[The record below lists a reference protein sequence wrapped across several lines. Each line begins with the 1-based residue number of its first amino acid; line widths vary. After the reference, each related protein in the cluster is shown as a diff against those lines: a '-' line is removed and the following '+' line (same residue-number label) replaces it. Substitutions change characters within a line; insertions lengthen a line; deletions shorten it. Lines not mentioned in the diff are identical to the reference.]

1 MNYTVYGVG
10 LNGTENDS
18 RTSINIKNNTDKSK
32 TEGVGFE
39 GVIIS
44 GMSVDGKAMDE
55 NTYKSL
61 LKETDDVK
69 EQIMAS
75 ASDAK
80 ANLKALFNRLS
91 GADAVR
97 IDEDGFNLNEA
108 TPEDMVNIVD
118 RIKIE
123 LAAHS
128 DAYIPDLSGIDV
140 SQIRQVVGSEG
151 MAQAVAAKMQEA
163 GLPLTETNKKDM
175 AGALENFDKSSV
187 SESAKNY
194 LVENNLEPTI
204 NNIKLA
210 ESVSDKPNTGGEK
223 LTAEQWQQLRPQ
235 AEKVIESAGLDN
247 NEKNIDNAKVFIEN
261 GIPVTAKNLIYKN
274 QLDEL
279 KLDFMDTVKKIAD
292 GMAQGQ
298 QAQDISLIRD
308 YDAAAQVAGAIDTV
322 MNATYEQVLSATE
335 KYGSDVSIRSLE
347 EACEQ
352 LKQSAGENQVNR
364 EAGLTAENKTAQTE
378 EQGGRTVSDLSG
390 TARSNYRLLL
400 EVQILMTAQ
409 SGMYLYRS
417 GISIHTVSI
426 GTLHEHLLAYD
437 EEQAMERIAK
447 QLAQDIDSD
456 EAAKNSGA
464 AAIQY
469 EQKNNV
475 YIEMYQ
481 LSLATRRAIA
491 DIAYAPDVAIG
502 AVYKENIQ
510 TRAAMSLA
518 NFADTG
524 RNLRERF
531 RQANQT
537 YEAVGTAVRR
547 DMGDSLKKAVESSAE
562 SILSSLGLDDS
573 RANRDAVR
581 ILSYNNIDVTKENIN
596 QIKSIHAT
604 LNSLIDQMKPET
616 VLDMIRENINPLTES
631 IETVNEYLKQKNEL
645 SGNLDKYSTFLYK
658 LDRTGGISEEERRAF
673 IGIYK
678 MINMY
683 RKDAGNAIGAL
694 VKQGAEI
701 TMENLCR
708 AYDSRKLYNM
718 DTMVSD
724 DTDIVS
730 AQATRYYLN
739 LFEATGP
746 SVTPLTLR
754 EVNSERTINSRT
766 VENFCESVQDA
777 YDAAAEAEYM
787 DAYMELVRAV
797 ADADNDVLRELE
809 QAQQPVN
816 ISNIEA
822 MQALMHGG
830 AYGLI
835 LGSDS
840 RKVQKIIDSVESEQE
855 LDRAF
860 AELDGEKAFAAD
872 GETETG
878 RVEETAETVDTYESV
893 HEVLLKNKIINLLQ
907 NLSSRRDYRIPF
919 MSGDGI
925 GVMRLMLVSDEE
937 DKGKISIHYEDD
949 SFGEVSVEIKVRG
962 NIADIY
968 GMSRDESEAFEKK
981 LNYAAENLKE
991 KFGFDEVRIYNVQ
1004 AEHPADIYYENAKD
1018 DAATSMLYKIA
1029 KNFIM
1034 DCLK

>member
-163 GLPLTETNKKDM
+163 GLPLTEANKKDM
-175 AGALENFDKSSV
+175 AGALENFDRGAV
-187 SESAKNY
+187 SEGAKNY

-210 ESVSDKPNTGGEK
+210 EGISDKPNTGVEK
-223 LTAEQWQQLRPQ
+223 LTSEEWQQLRPQ

-247 NEKNIDNAKVFIEN
+247 NEKNIDNAKVFIEK

-308 YDAAAQVAGAIDTV
+308 YDAASQVADAIDTV
-322 MNATYEQVLSATE
+322 MNVTYEQVLSATE

-352 LKQSAGENQVNR
+352 LKQSAGKNQVNR
-364 EAGLTAENKTAQTE
+364 EADLTSENKTAQTE

-456 EAAKNSGA
+456 EAAKNSGT

-537 YEAVGTAVRR
+537 YEAVGTEVRR

-573 RANRDAVR
+573 RANKDAVR

-631 IETVNEYLKQKNEL
+631 IETVNEYLKEKNEL
-645 SGNLDKYSTFLYK
+645 SGSLDKYSTFLYK

-718 DTMVSD
+718 DTAVSD

-739 LFEATGP
+739 LFEAAGP

-754 EVNSERTINSRT
+754 EVNSGRTIYSRT

-809 QAQQPVN
+809 KTQQPVN

-835 LGSDS
+835 LDGDA
-840 RKVQKIIDSVESEQE
+840 RRVQKIIDSVESEQE

-860 AELDGEKAFAAD
+860 AELDGEKAFEAD
-872 GETETG
+872 EETETG
-878 RVEETAETVDTYESV
+878 RVEETEETVDTYESV
-893 HEVLLKNKIINLLQ
+893 HEILLKNKIINLLQ
-907 NLSSRRDYRIPF
+907 SLSSRRDYRIPF

-968 GMSRDESEAFEKK
+968 GMSRDESEAFEQK
-981 LNYAAENLKE
+981 LNYASENLKE
-991 KFGFDEVRIYNVQ
+991 RFGFDEVRIYNVQ